1 MISTEHIISAK
12 LRLYVLDVHA
22 SAAVFKFQKTKT
34 GSRFVCV
41 CAPADLEFVPENA
54 SDLSDEMPYHRR
66 RDLELS
72 FAGIIELRQT
82 LEKIQEDVAGL
93 DRALTAMEDGE
104 LELVSEDA
112 FGG

>member
-1 MISTEHIISAK
+1 MH
-12 LRLYVLDVHA
+12 
-22 SAAVFKFQKTKT
+22 
-34 GSRFVCV
+34 
-41 CAPADLEFVPENA
+41 PADLEFVPENA
-54 SDLSDEMPYHRR
+54 SDLSDEMPYHRG

-72 FAGIIELRQT
+72 FVGIIELRHT
-82 LEKIQEDVAGL
+82 IEKIQEDVAGL

>member
-1 MISTEHIISAK
+1 MTIDSNISSNNGAFELNAT
-12 LRLYVLDVHA
+12 A
-22 SAAVFKFQKTKT
+22 SAPVFKFQKTEV
-34 GSRFVCV
+34 GSRIVCGRLSS
-41 CAPADLEFVPENA
+41 DLENVPENA
-54 SDLSDEMPYHRR
+54 SDLSDEMPYHRG

-82 LEKIQEDVAGL
+82 IEKIQEDVAGL

-104 LELVSEDA
+104 LELVSEDT